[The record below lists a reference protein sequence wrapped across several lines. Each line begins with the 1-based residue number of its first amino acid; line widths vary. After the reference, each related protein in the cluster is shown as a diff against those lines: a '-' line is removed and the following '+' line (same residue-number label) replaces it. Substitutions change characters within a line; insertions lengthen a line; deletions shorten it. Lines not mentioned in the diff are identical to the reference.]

1 MTGNTSE
8 SEKKDS
14 SIKRD
19 EYFEYSY
26 HRNVVLLLGKL
37 NPPSG
42 QAKEILEESTRI
54 KKNIEDEVWK
64 LKNKPPTLTVTE
76 ETEDAP
82 LLVPTEEG
90 INLQTSKEII
100 NAFEII
106 DSWISCINMARI
118 ELGIIRNIFTFC
130 LETAVWSEYTTD
142 INKDSSLLASY
153 LYPIRLIN
161 ECFKVLTYAWQ
172 NSTDNIPWYDV
183 ISGYYKAHWKKFL
196 NDAVWTLLLTF
207 FNISIYIKDAA
218 VQAFFQNE
226 ITRLLIGWI
235 VVAGFLFDY
244 YNEKSTPN
252 KLKVDY
258 EALVAKLKPVGTSE
272 AKLKPVGTS
281 EAELKPVGTSEAE
294 LKALEKIYEK
304 EIKEY
309 QKKQIE
315 MGCYLGLFT
324 AYAVFDLIEWA
335 LKVPPKVA
343 VLFPLIDIVLTA
355 CMFFVR
361 LYFITDKLTDEEFKK
376 KTPAEK
382 QKIELEVYS
391 ALISEVLKIISI
403 AIVIF
408 VISASIPYGGL
419 PAMLAIGA
427 ILFGLIT
434 ATNLINKQLIEPYVL
449 KPILEW
455 RTSNTN
461 GPYQMVN
468 QESIN
473 DVH

>member
-1 MTGNTSE
+1 MTGKRSE

-64 LKNKPPTLTVTE
+64 LKNKTPTLTVTE

-82 LLVPTEEG
+82 LLVPIVPTEEG

-172 NSTDNIPWYDV
+172 NSTDNMPWYDV
-183 ISGYYKAHWKKFL
+183 ISGYYKAHRKKFL

-258 EALVAKLKPVGTSE
+258 EALVAKLNQ
-272 AKLKPVGTS
+272 
-281 EAELKPVGTSEAE
+281 VGTSEAE
-294 LKALEKIYEK
+294 LKALKQIYEK

-461 GPYQMVN
+461 EPL
-468 QESIN
+468 SIG
-473 DVH
+473 

>member
-1 MTGNTSE
+1 MTENTSE

-42 QAKEILEESTRI
+42 QAKEILDESTRI
-54 KKNIEDEVWK
+54 KKKIEDEVWK
-64 LKNKPPTLTVTE
+64 LKNKTPTLTVAEVPKAKETE
-76 ETEDAP
+76 ETSLLAP
-82 LLVPTEEG
+82 TDIK

-153 LYPIRLIN
+153 LYPMRLIN

-226 ITRLLIGWI
+226 ITCLLIGWI

-258 EALVAKLKPVGTSE
+258 EALVV
-272 AKLKPVGTS
+272 
-281 EAELKPVGTSEAE
+281 ELKPVGTAE
-294 LKALEKIYEK
+294 LQALEKIYEK

-335 LKVPPKVA
+335 INVPPKVA
-343 VLFPLIDIVLTA
+343 VLFPLIDIVLTT

-419 PAMLAIGA
+419 PAMLTIGA

-461 GPYQMVN
+461 EPSQLVSK
-468 QESIN
+468 ESIN